1 MWNFRKLGEGEP
13 ERSPHEAEFFNVG
26 DLDWSAA
33 VVRESIQNSLD
44 AKLPSCKNVH
54 VRFSLKSGPLSK
66 FTDYYSALIPHVKSC
81 GFNFDPEIKK
91 QFKFLIIEDFGTIGL
106 DGPITRKELVG
117 QEISNYYNFWWREG
131 ISLKEGR
138 DAGRWGLGKTVFFIS
153 SELRSF
159 WGYTIRNNDKR
170 ELLLGK
176 ALLKSHQQDGN
187 QYDYYAYFSVQDN
200 HPIESQDFIL
210 EFKEKFDITRTD
222 EPGLSIIIPYPVED
236 ISTNTLIRAVIQH
249 YFYPIIKGTLIVEI
263 EDNSHTF
270 TIDKNSIFELAKK
283 QNWKE
288 TSWENHSVDSIL
300 FFIYNSV
307 KTEDNNFFT
316 LGDYD
321 GPPKIRGELF
331 GNTLENAQ
339 KRFNENNLV
348 PLHIPVKIES
358 FDGLNQESYFRVFL
372 QKDENLSRP
381 EEFYVRSGILISEI
395 KMIRGN
401 VRALLTAEE
410 VSVAKFLGDSES
422 PAHTDW
428 KERTESFK
436 QKYKLATFTLRFIR
450 SSMRDLIK
458 ILDIPSV
465 GIDKDF
471 LKEIF
476 NIPEDVG
483 ETLGERPSDVL
494 IPATITK
501 EDRFN
506 IQKIAGGFRVNLNNK
521 EQFKPLNAHLEVAYN
536 TKLGNPFSKYDI
548 WDFIL
553 SLDHK
558 GVNFINPEITGG
570 RITRIVENFILFDID
585 EPNFALTMTG
595 FDPNR
600 ELVVSLKKV
609 K

>member
-1 MWNFRKLGEGEP
+1 MWNFHKLGEGEP

-44 AKLPSCKNVH
+44 AKLPSSDKIL
-54 VRFSLKSGPLSK
+54 VRFSLKSEPVSK
-66 FTDYYSALIPHVKSC
+66 FTDYYSDLIPHVKSC
-81 GFNFDPEIKK
+81 DFSFNPETKK
-91 QFKFLIIEDFGTIGL
+91 DFKYLIIEDFGTIGL
-106 DGPITRKELVG
+106 DGPITRTELKNQG
-117 QEISNYYNFWWREG
+117 KSNYYNFWWREG

-159 WGYTIRNNDKR
+159 WGYTIRSNDKR

-176 ALLKSHQQDGN
+176 SLLKSHQFDDT
-187 QYDYYAYFSVQDN
+187 QYDYYAYYSVKDN
-200 HPIESQDFIL
+200 QPIESPDSISDFKKR
-210 EFKEKFDITRTD
+210 FGITRRD

-236 ISTNTLIRAVIQH
+236 ISTHALIRAVIQH

-263 EDNSHTF
+263 EDNSHSF
-270 TIDKNSIFELAKK
+270 TIDHQSIFELAKK

-288 TSWENHSVDSIL
+288 TSWENHSVESIL
-300 FFIYNSV
+300 FFVYNSV
-307 KTEDNNFFT
+307 KTEDENF
-316 LGDYD
+316 LKLLNYEGA
-321 GPPKIRGELF
+321 PKISEALF
-331 GNTLENAQ
+331 GNNLEYAQ

-348 PLHIPVKIES
+348 SLHIPIKIES
-358 FDGLNQESYFRVFL
+358 IDGSSQDSYFRAFI

-381 EEFYVRSGILISEI
+381 EEFYVRSGILVSEI

-401 VRALLTAEE
+401 VRALLTAEDE
-410 VSVAKFLGDSES
+410 LVAKFLGDSES

-436 QKYKLATFTLRFIR
+436 QKYKLATYTLRFVR

-458 ILDIPSV
+458 ILDIPPK

-476 NIPEDVG
+476 NIPNEVG
-483 ETLGERPSDVL
+483 KTLGERPSDEF
-494 IPATITK
+494 IPDSFVK
-501 EDRFN
+501 EDTFN
-506 IQKIAGGFRVNLNNK
+506 IQKIKGGFKIGINK
-521 EQFKPLNAHLEVAYN
+521 KEGFKPISAHLEVAYN
-536 TKLGNPFSKYDI
+536 TKRGNPFSKYDR
-548 WDFIL
+548 WDFVL
-553 SLDHK
+553 SLERK
-558 GVNFINPEITGG
+558 EPNSIIPEITDG
-570 RITRIVENFILFDID
+570 RITRIVENFVMFNI
-585 EPNFALTMTG
+585 ENPNFALKMTG

-600 ELVVSLKKV
+600 ELVVSLK
-609 K
+609 